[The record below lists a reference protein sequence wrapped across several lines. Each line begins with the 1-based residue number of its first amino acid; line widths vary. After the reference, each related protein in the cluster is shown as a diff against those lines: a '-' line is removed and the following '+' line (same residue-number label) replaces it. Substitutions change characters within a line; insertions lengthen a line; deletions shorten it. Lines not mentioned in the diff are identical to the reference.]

1 MASADD
7 DDESVCSSVE
17 SIRNNHGAFGDDD
30 TDVPWNGCVCG
41 HIHARPTPVF
51 WIQCDGPCQAW
62 YNVTPSCVNG
72 LTEQDAANLLVW
84 NCDDCKALRK
94 RSHPSLQL
102 FMDLPPEVFFRI
114 LEFTAKPTHRG
125 AVLQTQI
132 ASLCKVTRHFV
143 MGDVSK
149 SIWETILEHDYHS
162 FKPTTKNH
170 IKTSPKKQ
178 APPCSAS
185 PSSQRVSKR
194 RRKITNFYLNTNSSS
209 SGSSAPLQKSN
220 GRQSVIREHLSLLSR
235 NEDAYVALD
244 TLAEPMASRYRG
256 QNVASYS
263 REQQNA
269 MKNNTHVPLS
279 LQRLRRLV
287 QSFDHPLDVNRPCPF
302 SGRTFLHIC
311 CAANL
316 NEAGVVQCVRYLIQ
330 EQGADP
336 NVMSTNESPYADRP
350 ALFFA
355 IARVMPKLV
364 DLLIKAGASLTIQAN
379 GEFRRTFDPSK
390 TIRGCFTPLEYA
402 REIKRME
409 AATSVAPSSTT
420 VPPYWMNK
428 LNSCIRILAEA
439 SSSSN

>member
-1 MASADD
+1 
-7 DDESVCSSVE
+7 
-17 SIRNNHGAFGDDD
+17 
-30 TDVPWNGCVCG
+30 
-41 HIHARPTPVF
+41 
-51 WIQCDGPCQAW
+51 
-62 YNVTPSCVNG
+62 
-72 LTEQDAANLLVW
+72 
-84 NCDDCKALRK
+84 
-94 RSHPSLQL
+94 
-102 FMDLPPEVFFRI
+102 MDLPPEVFFRI
-114 LEFTAKPTHRG
+114 LEFAAKPTHRG

-132 ASLCKVTRHFV
+132 AQLCKVTRHFV
-143 MGDVSK
+143 MGDKSK
-149 SIWETILEHDYHS
+149 GIWEAILEHDYHS
-162 FKPTTKNH
+162 FKSTVNRVKS
-170 IKTSPKKQ
+170 SPQKQ
-178 APPCSAS
+178 EPCAAN
-185 PSSQRVSKR
+185 PSSQRASKR

-209 SGSSAPLQKSN
+209 GSAELQNSN

-244 TLAEPMASRYRG
+244 ALAEPMASRSRG

-269 MKNNTHVPLS
+269 MKSNSHVPLT

-287 QSFDHPLDVNRPCPF
+287 QSFDDPLDVNRPCPF

-311 CAANL
+311 CAADL

-330 EQGADP
+330 EQGSDP
-336 NVMSTNESPYADRP
+336 NVMSTNESPYANRP

-402 REIKRME
+402 REIKRVE
-409 AATSVAPSSTT
+409 AATSVAPSSTS

-439 SSSSN
+439 SSPSS